1 MQILEKCNDIKW
13 HFIGHLQSN
22 KAAKFATLPNL
33 FIIETVHSQ
42 KIATALNEALA
53 KHNSTIVNVYVQ
65 VNTSAEDGLSI
76 KRKKIICSNWVILI
90 FISVIWYSA
99 EKSGVLP
106 EDTVPLSKFVIEEC
120 HHLKFC
126 GLMTIGKYGYDTS
139 LGLNP
144 DFLVR

>member
-65 VNTSAEDGLSI
+65 VNTSAEDG
-76 KRKKIICSNWVILI
+76 
-90 FISVIWYSA
+90 
-99 EKSGVLP
+99 
-106 EDTVPLSKFVIEEC
+106 
-120 HHLKFC
+120 
-126 GLMTIGKYGYDTS
+126 
-139 LGLNP
+139 
-144 DFLVR
+144 